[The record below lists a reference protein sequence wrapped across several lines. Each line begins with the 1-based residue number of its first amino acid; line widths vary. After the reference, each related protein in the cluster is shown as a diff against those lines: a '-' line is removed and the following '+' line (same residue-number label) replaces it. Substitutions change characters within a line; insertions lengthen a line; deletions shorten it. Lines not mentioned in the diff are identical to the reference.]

1 MKLMRFIPVL
11 LLCSTLFIS
20 CSNTETDEELQMLI
34 DNQEIKANDSGGVGT
49 PPIIPPPPPDSNGG
63 Q

>member
-1 MKLMRFIPVL
+1 MKLIRYIPAI

-34 DNQEIKANDSGGVGT
+34 NNKETFQNDTGNDPLPPT
-49 PPIIPPPPPDSNGG
+49 PPKDPKNGG
-63 Q
+63 